1 MNLKNLAS
9 PFPIEDIEFRAGA
22 TNKENTTAMALAY
35 ITSRAVMD
43 RLDEVCG
50 QHGWRDEYAAGP
62 NGGTICGIAI
72 KVGDEWIAKWDGADN
87 TNFEGVKGGLS
98 DAFKRAAVK
107 WGIGRYLYK
116 IEPQWVACEKRGN
129 SVVLKANPKLPAWA
143 LPAGS
148 KQPVQSVVEQPAHDP
163 EARPSSKADI
173 LARVRHYVD
182 AGGKASDS
190 QRGLMVGMIE
200 ECFGG
205 SGNEEAKR
213 KSVTMYLFARESSK
227 DLTDAQ
233 VLALLDW
240 LDVQKDSGGA
250 YYPCAEASQEAVK
263 IVIAQMK
270 KMGQE
275 AMEL

>member
-1 MNLKNLAS
+1 MTHTEAPAS
-9 PFPIEDIEFRAGA
+9 
-22 TNKENTTAMALAY
+22 
-35 ITSRAVMD
+35 V
-43 RLDEVCG
+43 
-50 QHGWRDEYAAGP
+50 HAA
-62 NGGTICGIAI
+62 IIAI
-72 KVGDEWIAKWDGADN
+72 MGEVGYVQKQRTQGLNYSYASEAALIAALRPAMIEHGVYVSVFDVVETIRDTYETKNGASMNSTFTGAKVRFTHAPSDTHIDVYAQGEGADIGDKSSN
-87 TNFEGVKGGLS
+87 KAMTGLLKYALRQTFLIETGDDPDATPS
-98 DAFKRAAVK
+98 DAQERVPAA
-107 WGIGRYLYK
+107 
-116 IEPQWVACEKRGN
+116 
-129 SVVLKANPKLPAWA
+129 
-143 LPAGS
+143 
-148 KQPVQSVVEQPAHDP
+148 EQPAHDP

-173 LARVRHYVD
+173 LARVRHHVD
-182 AGGKASDS
+182 AGKKASDN